1 MGTFLISH
9 AYNNFETFST
19 ASGAWDFDFIQ
30 LSPGSFYADFLFFGD
45 HEFQIGEVCYNKL
58 LYQQGSAPPDCY
70 TFAILHQTSAPIR
83 WRYLDVPSNSIIVF
97 PENNEL
103 QGLSQPG
110 HHPFTWTVTETF
122 LAIVASEI
130 GLPEPDQFIKKGAVT
145 LCDPVQVAQI
155 KSFLELLCNTIKTTS
170 GAFVEDVL
178 NYENKWK
185 LARLYL
191 LALASST
198 NIKPKK
204 KRVSR
209 NRIVNRIFE
218 YVDSDLSAPRNI
230 PELCHIA
237 EVDERTLRNIFY
249 DLFSVSPSKYLKC
262 YRLNMVRKAMVALD
276 SPQVKIADIA
286 NLNGFWHIGQFAADY
301 RRLFGELPSETLR
314 KHK

>member
-1 MGTFLISH
+1 MGTFLVSH
-9 AYNNFETFST
+9 TFDNFETFSIVVDT
-19 ASGAWDFDFIQ
+19 WDLDFIQ
-30 LSPGSFYADFLFFGD
+30 LTPGSFCADLFLFGD
-45 HEFQIGEVCYNKL
+45 QEFQITEVCYNKL
-58 LYQQGSAPPDCY
+58 LHQRGSAPPNCY
-70 TFAILHQTSAPIR
+70 TFAVHHQTSAPIR

-110 HHPFTWTVTETF
+110 HHVFTWTVTEGY

-130 GLPEPDQFIKKGAVT
+130 GLPEPGQFIKKGMVT
-145 LCDPVQVAQI
+145 LCDPIRII
-155 KSFLELLCNTIKTTS
+155 KIRRFLELLCSTMKKTS

-178 NYENKWK
+178 TYENKWK
-185 LARLYL
+185 IARLYL

-218 YVDSDLSAPRNI
+218 YVDSDLSTPRNI
-230 PELCHIA
+230 PELCHIT

-249 DLFSVSPSKYLKC
+249 DLFSTSPSKYLKC
-262 YRLNMVRKAMVALD
+262 YRLNRVRKAIVALD
-276 SPQVKIADIA
+276 SPQAKIADIA

-301 RRLFGELPSETLR
+301 RRLFGELPSETLS
-314 KHK
+314 KYK